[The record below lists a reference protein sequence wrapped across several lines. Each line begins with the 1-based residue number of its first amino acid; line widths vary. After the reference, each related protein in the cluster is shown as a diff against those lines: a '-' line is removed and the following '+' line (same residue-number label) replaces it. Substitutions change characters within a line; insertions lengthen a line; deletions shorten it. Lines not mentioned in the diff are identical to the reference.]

1 MYFDRRDLARTDG
14 RRADLLRSAASFMSK
29 TLLNINQSIFITRQG
44 EVFVLLYV
52 RLFVCFLFVLLST
65 ISRQPVGRF
74 TPNFACGRTL
84 GPDVSSP
91 LLGVTG
97 PRPREVEKGEMK
109 FSLL

>member
-1 MYFDRRDLARTDG
+1 MDG

-29 TLLNINQSIFITRQG
+29 TLLNINQSIFITRHSLVRAKG
-44 EVFVLLYV
+44 EVFVLLHV

-97 PRPREVEKGEMK
+97 PRPREVEKAEMK